1 MASKFAY
8 RFRKPLAAMGIG
20 VRPAA
25 TTADSS
31 VPTITSGTGAPGS
44 TEPAGSV
51 YMRTD
56 SSDAATAIYVMI
68 STTWTAIDGT

>member
-31 VPTITSGTGAPGS
+31 VPTITSGTGVPSS